1 MQVTKYEQV
10 EQMDIFQLQQSQ
22 PQAVTSQDKLF
33 SVGYYDYTNRFFRI
47 AVPAPDMET
56 AKQKVLRQEVRHP
69 KSYGCLRTW
78 KIREVKK

>member
-1 MQVTKYEQV
+1 MQVT

-22 PQAVTSQDKLF
+22 SQEVRTVQTDKLF

-47 AVPAPDMET
+47 TVPAPEMET

-69 KSYGCLRTW
+69 KAYGCLRTW